1 MKGRPVDNC
10 IDKNTESLP
19 PDDSTWP
26 ASEHLSFEEVALVVG
41 TTKDVVRRLILED
54 RALTAARFNSVGA
67 KIDVGLDALC
77 VMDRVTD
84 EGDIFA
90 TVPAN
95 RGFNYLAE
103 PSWREIRAGV
113 FRVHRAALKE
123 YLQTQR
129 SGREKQLLPSLPVA
143 ANEPAK
149 ESPPMVDR
157 GRRVKRKALIAE
169 NRQRWTS
176 IDRDL
181 RDGSTNGLSADA
193 KADGKGWWWEG
204 SALEWA
210 RVQGKLTDSSTASVS
225 SVFPSR
231 QVHRLAG

>member
-1 MKGRPVDNC
+1 
-10 IDKNTESLP
+10 
-19 PDDSTWP
+19 
-26 ASEHLSFEEVALVVG
+26 
-41 TTKDVVRRLILED
+41 
-54 RALTAARFNSVGA
+54 
-67 KIDVGLDALC
+67 
-77 VMDRVTD
+77 
-84 EGDIFA
+84 
-90 TVPAN
+90 
-95 RGFNYLAE
+95 
-103 PSWREIRAGV
+103 
-113 FRVHRAALKE
+113 
-123 YLQTQR
+123 
-129 SGREKQLLPSLPVA
+129 
-143 ANEPAK
+143 
-149 ESPPMVDR
+149 MVDR